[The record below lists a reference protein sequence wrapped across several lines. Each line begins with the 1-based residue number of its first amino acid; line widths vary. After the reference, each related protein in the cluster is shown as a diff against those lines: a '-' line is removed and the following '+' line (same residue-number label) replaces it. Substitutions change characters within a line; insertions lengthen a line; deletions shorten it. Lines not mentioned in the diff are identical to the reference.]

1 MLMKTAPVNP
11 NHYLTNRRQ
20 LYILP
25 TRGGIMFGI
34 MLLAMFGLAI
44 RFQSQPAFLMT
55 FLLAALGQ
63 VSALYTH
70 RNILGLKLS
79 AHDPKPI
86 TAGQK
91 AKFKVTIEN
100 STDQARHDLW
110 LIPNLD
116 PQATQIEA
124 YSSADTFVTIA
135 SKGRGWLDCPSFS
148 VTSHYPMALLYSWSR
163 KVKPSKR
170 CLVYPKAV
178 GNLPI
183 PTHLGISGDGGSAIA
198 GAQGEYFHSVRPFQ
212 SGDGMQHIHWRASA
226 KLQKPMTKQYE
237 RAVSNT
243 LWLAWDAL
251 GLLETETRICQLA
264 RWVIDATEQRL
275 DFGLLLPDKQIEP
288 GSGEHHMHTCL
299 KALALY

>member
-1 MLMKTAPVNP
+1 MNTATANP
-11 NHYLTNRRQ
+11 NLYLTNRRQ

-25 TRGGIMFGI
+25 TRGGIMSGL

-70 RNILGLKLS
+70 RNVLGLKLS
-79 AHDPKPI
+79 IFDPEPI
-86 TAGQK
+86 SAGQK
-91 AKFKVTIEN
+91 ANFRVFIEN
-100 STDQARHDLW
+100 PTNQARHDLW
-110 LIPNLD
+110 LIPNIN
-116 PQATQIEA
+116 PQPIQIDAHSDAE
-124 YSSADTFVTIA
+124 TVITVE
-135 SKGRGWLDCPSFS
+135 SKNRGWLNCPPFS
-148 VTSHYPMALLYSWSR
+148 VTSDFPMTLLYSWSR
-163 KVKPSKR
+163 KIKPSRR
-170 CLVYPKAV
+170 CLVYPKPI
-178 GNLPI
+178 GDQPI
-183 PTHLGISGDGGSAIA
+183 PTHLGINGDGGSSVS
-198 GAQGEYFHSVRPFQ
+198 GAQGEHFHSVRPFQ
-212 SGDGMQHIHWRASA
+212 SGDSMQHIHWRATA

-251 GLLETETRICQLA
+251 GLLETEARLSQLA

-275 DFGLLLPDKQIEP
+275 EFGLLLPDKQIEP
-288 GSGEHHMHTCL
+288 DSGEHHMRNCL